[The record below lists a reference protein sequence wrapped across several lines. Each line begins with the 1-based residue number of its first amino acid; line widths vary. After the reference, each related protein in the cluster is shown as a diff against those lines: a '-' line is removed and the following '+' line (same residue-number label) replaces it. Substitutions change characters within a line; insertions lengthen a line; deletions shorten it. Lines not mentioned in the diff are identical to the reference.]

1 LGAGCRWVSR
11 LSGWASLFR
20 AHIGRTCM
28 KSRRPICCGQRG
40 RRVYAREFISVAVTL
55 VLAIVVVAVGAMVI
69 AGLLDNPFQ

>member
-1 LGAGCRWVSR
+1 
-11 LSGWASLFR
+11 
-20 AHIGRTCM
+20 M